1 MEQRNIKKTQKQ
13 MLKTHFEHT
22 NNISN
27 IEAQAVYK
35 IRALPRR
42 ISDLKD
48 EGYVFNHEWKTDL
61 TGQRYMRYF
70 IVSAPTES
78 NDR

>member
-1 MEQRNIKKTQKQ
+1 MKQAINKKTQKE

-22 NNISN
+22 GSISN

-42 ISDLKD
+42 ISDLKE

-61 TGQRYMRYF
+61 TGQRYMRY
-70 IVSAPTES
+70 ILVAMP
-78 NDR
+78 